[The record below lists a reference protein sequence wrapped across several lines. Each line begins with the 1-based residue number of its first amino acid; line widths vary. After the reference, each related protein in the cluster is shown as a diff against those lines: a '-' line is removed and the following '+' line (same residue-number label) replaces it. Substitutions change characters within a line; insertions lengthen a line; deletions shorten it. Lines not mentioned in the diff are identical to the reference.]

1 MRVFA
6 RDIDANG
13 PNAMWLD
20 FMCSIIAP
28 GGAGTAAIPRNQKLA
43 LLLEVRS
50 VLEDCI
56 LCVFSGLVSIAAVGT
71 IASQMQV
78 SLRMLQ
84 GSTHKQVVIGELNG
98 GYKVQYLS
106 VYDMYV

>member
-1 MRVFA
+1 MRSDDYEEIQV
-6 RDIDANG
+6 DE
-13 PNAMWLD
+13 
-20 FMCSIIAP
+20 
-28 GGAGTAAIPRNQKLA
+28 GTAIPRNQKLA